1 MSALGL
7 PDARQLGYAPDA
19 FALRLEPFMKLTSCP
34 RCERHVL
41 VESSACPF
49 CGTRLGTT
57 SALGRAMMIAVV
69 GLSMSCG
76 GGDDTTETTVASD
89 PTQGATTQGDT
100 TQGDTTINAAT
111 DSGGADYAG
120 PGTDAGYFTS
130 SSGGTDTETDTDT
143 DTDTGDSSSGT
154 PATDSGGADY
164 AGPGTTSG

>member
-1 MSALGL
+1 
-7 PDARQLGYAPDA
+7 
-19 FALRLEPFMKLTSCP
+19 MKLSSCP

-41 VESSACPF
+41 VEASSCPF

-76 GGDDTTETTVASD
+76 GDDSTETTVGATQGD
-89 PTQGATTQGDT
+89 PTQGSGVDTGTTSVENQ
-100 TQGDTTINAAT
+100 T

-120 PGTDAGYFTS
+120 PGTEEGPLPDDTTGDTTSGGSSS
-130 SSGGTDTETDTDT
+130 SSGGE
-143 DTDTGDSSSGT
+143 TDTGDSSSGT

-164 AGPGTTSG
+164 AGAGPS

>member
-1 MSALGL
+1 MLSA
-7 PDARQLGYAPDA
+7 P
-19 FALRLEPFMKLTSCP
+19 FACLEQPMKLSSCP

-41 VESSACPF
+41 VEASSCPF

-76 GGDDTTETTVASD
+76 GDDTSDDTV
-89 PTQGATTQGDT
+89 GATSQSDT
-100 TQGDTTINAAT
+100 TQGTGTTSVENQT

-120 PGTDAGYFTS
+120 PGTDEFGEETTDTGSSSS
-130 SSGGTDTETDTDT
+130 SSGGSGSTSGGETDTC
-143 DTDTGDSSSGT
+143 DSSSGT

-164 AGPGTTSG
+164 AGAGPS

>member
-1 MSALGL
+1 
-7 PDARQLGYAPDA
+7 
-19 FALRLEPFMKLTSCP
+19 MKLTSCP

-41 VESSACPF
+41 VEASSCPF

-76 GGDDTTETTVASD
+76 GDDSSETTV
-89 PTQGATTQGDT
+89 GATQGDT
-100 TQGDTTINAAT
+100 TQGSGVDTGTTSVENQT

-120 PGTDAGYFTS
+120 PGTDEFGEETTGSGSS
-130 SSGGTDTETDTDT
+130 SSGGE
-143 DTDTGDSSSGT
+143 TDTGDSSSGA

-164 AGPGTTSG
+164 AGAGPS

>member
-1 MSALGL
+1 
-7 PDARQLGYAPDA
+7 
-19 FALRLEPFMKLTSCP
+19 MKLSSCP

-41 VESSACPF
+41 VEASSCPF

-76 GGDDTTETTVASD
+76 GDDTSDDTV
-89 PTQGATTQGDT
+89 GATSQSDT
-100 TQGDTTINAAT
+100 TQGTGSTSIEFQS

-120 PGTDAGYFTS
+120 PGTDEFGETTNGGGETS
-130 SSGGTDTETDTDT
+130 SSGGESSSSGSSGSTGGE
-143 DTDTGDSSSGT
+143 TDTGDSSSGT

-164 AGPGTTSG
+164 AGAGPS

>member
-1 MSALGL
+1 
-7 PDARQLGYAPDA
+7 
-19 FALRLEPFMKLTSCP
+19 MKLSSCP

-41 VESSACPF
+41 VEASSCPF

-76 GGDDTTETTVASD
+76 GDDSTETTVGATQGD
-89 PTQGATTQGDT
+89 PTQGSGVDTGTTSVENQ
-100 TQGDTTINAAT
+100 T

-120 PGTDAGYFTS
+120 PGTDEFGETTNGGGETS
-130 SSGGTDTETDTDT
+130 SSGGESSSSGSSGSTGGE
-143 DTDTGDSSSGT
+143 TDTGDSSSGT

-164 AGPGTTSG
+164 AGAGPS